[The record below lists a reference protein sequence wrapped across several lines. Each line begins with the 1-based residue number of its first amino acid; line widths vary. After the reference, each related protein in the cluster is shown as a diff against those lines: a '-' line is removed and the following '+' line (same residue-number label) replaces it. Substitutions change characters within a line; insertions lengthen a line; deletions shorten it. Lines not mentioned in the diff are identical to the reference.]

1 MIRLPD
7 AEIDDEEPE
16 SGLEWCRNLVR
27 VISDGGRWGIPRSGI
42 VFTVDKKNQRLI
54 LTVGEK
60 TNEDFIATKR
70 VFKQIGWDVVTRDD
84 AAGTT

>member
-16 SGLEWCRNLVR
+16 SVLEWCRNLVR
-27 VISDGGRWGIPRSGI
+27 VISDGGSWGIPRSGI